1 MERSIWEMETACR
14 HRILYLF
21 PFLFLAASAADF
33 SYSVFEEST
42 PGTFVGNITK
52 DLGIEIKTIHRR
64 NPRVVSEPNSRFF
77 DFNAVNGALVV
88 NQTIDRER
96 LCVSRSACSLRF
108 KVILQN
114 PMEMHRVLV
123 DVVDVNDNTPQFQTK
138 NTTLEVSEAA
148 APGTRFRLESAQ
160 DLDVGVNSLR
170 IYDLSPNA
178 NFILNVQTKSDG
190 SKYPVLILDKPL
202 DRENQ
207 DTFTLVLSA
216 VDGGN
221 PAKSGTTLIHMNVL
235 DVNDNA
241 PVFDHHIKRVSV
253 LENSPPGAL
262 VTQIN
267 ASDSDY
273 GMNAEVSYL
282 FDKYTPQDVLKLFSV
297 DSATGEIH
305 VKDELDRELANV
317 YDITIIARDS
327 GTPAMEGSC
336 NVKVEIMDV
345 NDNTPTIVINSLSNV
360 FKEDVESGTVIAVI
374 TVKDEDAGKNGEV
387 RVEIP
392 QGLPFKLS
400 PPFEEHYTLMTDGP
414 LDRETVAEYTI
425 TVMATD
431 SGSPSRFQ
439 KESFVLSLSD
449 VNDNAPLFTQASYTV
464 EIAENNAPNTPILT
478 VSASDPDLGENGSL
492 TFSILDTEVRGSP
505 VSSYVY
511 INAEKGHIYALRP
524 LDHEQMNAF
533 QIHVQVRDSGRPA
546 RTSNA
551 TVHVFVLDEN
561 DHAPSVLYPAL
572 PTDGILQ
579 LTVLHSAGVG
589 HLVQRL
595 VCVDGDSGHNAW
607 LFYSLSGP
615 DADFFHVG
623 AHTGELRV
631 ARKLAQEEAGLVLS
645 FIVLVQ
651 DNGKPAISTT
661 VAVNVTMVEKVA
673 DVSSQRRNAFSRKTP
688 GSDLTLYFILTLSCV
703 SVVSFLTFALLVVRW
718 FRHRGQLSC
727 FGYTF
732 FSKHALDK
740 HRHQDLHLQINMDGP
755 MRYIEVVG
763 DSKDAHKR
771 TLGPCYSTLSS
782 VSDFVFLKS
791 PVTSQNAG
799 RMSLSKKLFA
809 NSVSKQK
816 PPNNDWRLPPNQRP
830 GPSGAGPLP
839 EGAGVVAG
847 TGPWPQPPTEAEQL
861 QALMAGANAVN
872 EATATLGPRYNAQY
886 VPDYRQNVY
895 IPGSTATLTANP
907 QQQQQPQQA
916 LPPPAAMPPV
926 DVPKAA
932 QTPASKKKSTKK
944 DKK

>member
-1 MERSIWEMETACR
+1 MEQRVWEAETSCR

-21 PFLFLAASAADF
+21 PILFLTAGAADF
-33 SYSVFEEST
+33 SYSVFEELT
-42 PGTFVGNITK
+42 PGTYVGNITK
-52 DLGIEIKTIHRR
+52 DLGIEMRTINRR
-64 NPRVVSEPNSRFF
+64 NPRVVAEPNSRYF
-77 DFNAVNGALVV
+77 DIHAANGALVV
-88 NQTIDRER
+88 HQTIDRES
-96 LCVSRSACSLRF
+96 LCGSRSPCSLRF
-108 KVILQN
+108 KVLLQN
-114 PMEMHRVLV
+114 PMEMHRVAV
-123 DVVDVNDNTPQFQTK
+123 DIVDVNDNTPQFQTK

-148 APGTRFRLESAQ
+148 APGTRFRLECAQ
-160 DLDVGVNSLR
+160 DLDVGVNSLH
-170 IYDLSPNA
+170 IYDLGPND
-178 NFILNVQTKSDG
+178 NFVLNVQTKSDG
-190 SKYPVLILDKPL
+190 SKYPVLILNKPL
-202 DRENQ
+202 DREKQ

-241 PVFDHHIKRVSV
+241 PVFDHPVIRVSV
-253 LENSPPGAL
+253 FENSSTGAL
-262 VTQIN
+262 VTKIN

-273 GMNAEVSYL
+273 GLNAEVSYL
-282 FDKYTPQDVLKLFSV
+282 FDKYTPEDILKLFSV

-305 VKDELDRELANV
+305 VRGELDRELANV
-317 YDITIIARDS
+317 YDITIIARDR

-336 NVKVEIMDV
+336 NLKVEIMDV

-360 FKEDVESGTVIAVI
+360 LKEDVESGTVIAVI
-374 TVKDEDAGKNGEV
+374 TVKDEDAGKNGELSV
-387 RVEIP
+387 QIP

-425 TVMATD
+425 TVTATD
-431 SGSPSRFQ
+431 SGSPSRSQ

-492 TFSILDTEVRGSP
+492 SFSILDTEVRGSP

-511 INAEKGHIYALRP
+511 INAEQGHIYALRP

-533 QIHVQVRDSGRPA
+533 QIHVQVRDSGIPA
-546 RTSNA
+546 RISNA

-561 DHAPSVLYPAL
+561 DHAPAVLYPAL
-572 PTDGILQ
+572 PTDGVLQ
-579 LTVLHSAGVG
+579 LTLPLSAGMG

-607 LFYSLSGP
+607 LFYSLSGH

-631 ARKLAQEEAGLVLS
+631 ARKLTQEEAGLVLS
-645 FIVLVQ
+645 FAVLVQ

-661 VAVNVTMVEKVA
+661 VAVNVTLVEKVA
-673 DVSSQRRNAFSRKTP
+673 DVSSQRRSASSRKAH
-688 GSDLTLYFILTLSCV
+688 GSDVTLYLILSLSCV
-703 SVVSFLTFALLVVRW
+703 LVVSFLTFALLAVRW

-727 FGYTF
+727 LGYTF
-732 FSKHALDK
+732 FSKHALHK
-740 HRHQDLHLQINMDGP
+740 HRHQDLQLQINMDGS

-763 DSKDAHKR
+763 DSQDAHKR

-782 VSDFVFLKS
+782 FSDFVFVKS
-791 PVTSQNAG
+791 PITGQNAVAV
-799 RMSLSKKLFA
+799 SLSKKLFA

-816 PPNNDWRLPPNQRP
+816 PPNDWRLQPNQRP

-847 TGPWPQPPTEAEQL
+847 TGPWPNPPTEAEQL
-861 QALMAGANAVN
+861 HVLMAGANVS
-872 EATATLGPRYNAQY
+872 EATATMGPRYNAQY

-907 QQQQQPQQA
+907 QQPPQQA
-916 LPPPAAMPPV
+916 LPPPQVMPPTEA
-926 DVPKAA
+926 PKAA